1 MSDSERQNP
10 TKAGECRLKVE
21 VLYIANCPSHLPT
34 VKLLKDVLAAE
45 GIKAEITEV
54 LVADEQM
61 MTRFKFRGSPTI
73 RINGLDIA
81 EDSSNVGAF
90 ACRFYPGSQQNGV
103 PPIELV
109 RRALLSAREGEIS

>member
-1 MSDSERQNP
+1 M
-10 TKAGECRLKVE
+10 KVE

-109 RRALLSAREGEIS
+109 RRALLSARVGEIS